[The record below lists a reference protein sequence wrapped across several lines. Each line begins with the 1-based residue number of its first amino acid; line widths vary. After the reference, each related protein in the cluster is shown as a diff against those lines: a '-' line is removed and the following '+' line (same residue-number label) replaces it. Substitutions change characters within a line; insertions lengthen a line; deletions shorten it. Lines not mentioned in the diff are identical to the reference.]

1 MHLKKLKI
9 GNTGKRVVLVD
20 MKFIHGTD
28 DCPITEQ
35 YFLVGELP
43 IEHDDANINLE
54 FDLHGTLKFEYEED
68 AINTYKSYGEQ

>member
-28 DCPITEQ
+28 DCPITEHKALQ
-35 YFLVGELP
+35 NNESNNP
-43 IEHDDANINLE
+43 ILRRN
-54 FDLHGTLKFEYEED
+54 Y
-68 AINTYKSYGEQ
+68 